1 MSSPRSIDGGQESA
15 PNLPRMPLLHLYQRS
30 CTQGTGWAQMY
41 PNLSRPPPNALSH
54 PTPFLAFLS
63 HIPPPFWTPLSHIP
77 RPLRR
82 SPLTPHPL
90 FWPSSLTSHRLF
102 GVPLAHPET
111 LAAINNRWR
120 APGNEGLRPK
130 PTRLAATR
138 HASESRPFR
147 PAACQCSGR
156 SCQGWVEADGRALRQ
171 AERAGLA

>member
-54 PTPFLAFLS
+54 PTPLFGLPLS
-63 HIPPPFWTPLSHIP
+63 HPTALLDTPLSHP
-77 RPLRR
+77 TSSSAFP
-82 SPLTPHPL
+82 SHTPPP

-138 HASESRPFR
+138 HAPESRPFR